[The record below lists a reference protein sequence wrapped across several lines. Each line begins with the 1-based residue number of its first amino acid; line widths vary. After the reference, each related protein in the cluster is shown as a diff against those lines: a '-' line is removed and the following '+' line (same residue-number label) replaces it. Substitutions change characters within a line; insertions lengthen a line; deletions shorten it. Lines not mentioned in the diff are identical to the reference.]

1 MSKVSAPEEMAA
13 AFRRAR
19 EWDDRVLAERWI
31 TGGEYTVAI
40 LGDVALPSI
49 RLETPHAFYDFEAKY
64 RADST
69 RYHCPSGLMPDREAA
84 LSDLALAAFQ
94 GLDARGW
101 GRVDFM
107 IDRAGAPWLL
117 ELNSVPGMTDLSLVP
132 MAARAAGL
140 SFEELVWRILETS
153 MEQR

>member
-1 MSKVSAPEEMAA
+1 MS
-13 AFRRAR
+13 
-19 EWDDRVLAERWI
+19 
-31 TGGEYTVAI
+31 
-40 LGDVALPSI
+40 
-49 RLETPHAFYDFEAKY
+49 
-64 RADST
+64 
-69 RYHCPSGLMPDREAA
+69 DREVA
-84 LSDLALAAFQ
+84 LSDLALAAFR

-117 ELNSVPGMTDLSLVP
+117 ELNSVPGMTDHSLVP